1 MIKGQP
7 KIGDKV
13 VIRWTKDGYEHD
25 SLDTYEIVTDGKRVF
40 LRGINANN
48 GKPVR
53 AFSAAGHRTVA
64 SLIESIGHYQ
74 YDGIINRF
82 YVRRT
87 HDRRIESAYQKLM
100 EMR

>member
-25 SLDTYEIVTDGKRVF
+25 SLDVYEIVTDGKRVF

-48 GKPVR
+48 GTPVR
-53 AFSAAGHRTVA
+53 AFKAARHRTVA

-74 YDGIINRF
+74 YDGTIERF

-87 HDRRIESAYQKLM
+87 HDRRIERAYLKLKG
-100 EMR
+100 MR